1 MIDEVDEKILMN
13 FFLCGCVEC
22 VLVIMRFLLTFIV
35 RRREGG
41 GGVYVCGDLKKS
53 FTTNETYGTRI
64 T

>member
-1 MIDEVDEKILMN
+1 
-13 FFLCGCVEC
+13 
-22 VLVIMRFLLTFIV
+22 MRFLLTFIV

>member
-35 RRREGG
+35 RRRERGG
-41 GGVYVCGDLKKS
+41 GGVCVV
-53 FTTNETYGTRI
+53 I
-64 T
+64 